1 MVSGTTEEATLIH
14 MGALEQQEVE
24 LHFANVSQQG
34 IELLIE
40 YEVRYNAFGNPHRN
54 IGQAQ
59 IALRRLQTEDTSFD
73 DMFN

>member
-1 MVSGTTEEATLIH
+1 MH
-14 MGALEQQEVE
+14 MSALEQQEVE
-24 LHFANVSQQG
+24 LRFATVSQQG
-34 IELLIE
+34 IELLIG
-40 YEVRYNAFGNPHRN
+40 YEVRYNAFGNPYLN